1 MTRDECLGAASAA
14 FGGAFA
20 WAKRGYWQIKIETTP
35 LRTLVLS
42 KDFVQKNIF
51 EDEMK
56 AEEFQQ
62 LIQGIPSV
70 QWSIDEDGC
79 LLYLMR

>member
-1 MTRDECLGAASAA
+1 
-14 FGGAFA
+14 
-20 WAKRGYWQIKIETTP
+20 
-35 LRTLVLS
+35 
-42 KDFVQKNIF
+42 
-51 EDEMK
+51 MK

-62 LIQGIPSV
+62 LIQEIPSV